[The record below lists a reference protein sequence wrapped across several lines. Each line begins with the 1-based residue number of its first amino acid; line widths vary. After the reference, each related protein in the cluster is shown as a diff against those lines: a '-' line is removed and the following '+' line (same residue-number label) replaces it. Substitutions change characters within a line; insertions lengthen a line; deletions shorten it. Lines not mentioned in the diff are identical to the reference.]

1 MNTPNTSGPR
11 LLRHLAL
18 ASGLFFSGL
27 LLPLPAFANLI
38 VNGDFE
44 TATDTPDWPNGWAA
58 PKSGSCSYEIED
70 GRRFIRINSTAP
82 GETIILY
89 RNIAIP
95 AGVKAVELSLRARVI
110 GLQPGAQPWFD
121 ARVLCDF
128 KSISGVKLKGAKP
141 ISFRRDT
148 DGWVERK
155 IRFPVP
161 EGAVS
166 IDIMPS
172 LFQVY
177 TGTIDIDEIQL
188 TEVDPAETSA
198 PAAPAAP

>member
-1 MNTPNTSGPR
+1 MNNTPAP
-11 LLRHLAL
+11 LLRRIVL
-18 ASGLFFSGL
+18 ASSLLVAGL
-27 LLPLPAFANLI
+27 LLPQTALADLI
-38 VNGDFE
+38 GNGDFE
-44 TATDTPDWPNGWAA
+44 TANDNPNWPDGWAK
-58 PKSGSCSYEIED
+58 PKAGSCSYEIED
-70 GRRFIRINSTAP
+70 GRRFVRINSTAP

-89 RNIAIP
+89 RNVMIP
-95 AGVKAVELSLRARVI
+95 AGVKAVELSLRARII

-121 ARVLCDF
+121 ARVLADF

-155 IRFPVP
+155 IRFAVP

-177 TGTIDIDEIQL
+177 TGTIDLDEVQL
-188 TEVDPAETSA
+188 KEVDPAE
-198 PAAPAAP
+198 AASDS

>member
-1 MNTPNTSGPR
+1 MKTIDTIGAAP
-11 LLRHLAL
+11 LRRLAL
-18 ASGLFFSGL
+18 ASGLLISAF
-27 LLPLPAFANLI
+27 LLPQTALADLI
-38 VNGDFE
+38 ANGDFE
-44 TATDTPDWPNGWAA
+44 SATDNPNWPDGWSP
-58 PKSGSCSYEIED
+58 PKAGSSSYESED
-70 GRRFIRINSTAP
+70 GRRFLRINSTAP

-89 RNIAIP
+89 RNVAIP

-128 KSISGVKLKGAKP
+128 KSISGAKLKGAKA
-141 ISFRRDT
+141 IAFRRDT
-148 DGWVERK
+148 DGWAERK
-155 IRFPVP
+155 VRFAVP

-177 TGTIDIDEIQL
+177 TGTIDLDEVQL
-188 TEVDPAETSA
+188 KEIDPAEIA
-198 PAAPAAP
+198 AAP